1 MSRKVAVVGAGQTKC
16 GRRNDVTYVELIH
29 EAVKA
34 AFEDANLSIKDV
46 DVVVEG
52 TMPAP
57 MEGTYAPH
65 LWHVEGAAAQNKP
78 LIRVATCGSTGM
90 SIAHCGYYLV
100 ASGLYDIAL
109 VIGSEKM
116 YEGVGLTSQAVM
128 STVADAIYERP
139 FIGGAPPAFALQCI
153 RYIHER
159 NFPLEKAAEW
169 AAMVSVRNHEAALD
183 NPYAHIKMK
192 ITVDDVLKSRIISYP
207 VRLLDVC
214 PISDGACAVIF
225 ASEEKAKKITDTPA
239 WIKGVGYCGDDSMFA
254 DKSLVEWQSCILAV
268 RKAYWRAG
276 IENPLKQIDVAELY
290 NPFTY
295 QELLYYELFGFC
307 GRGEAGKL
315 VEEGIIAKDGEIA
328 VDPSG
333 GVLCTNPIGASGL
346 QRVAECAHQIMGK
359 AGKRQ
364 VSNVNIALAHAMGGS
379 IQFNGIM
386 ILSRDKP

>member
-16 GRRNDVTYVELIH
+16 GRRNDVSYVELIH

-57 MEGTYAPH
+57 MEGTNAPH

-116 YEGVGLTSQAVM
+116 HEGVGLTSQAVM
-128 STVADAIYERP
+128 STVADATYERP

-192 ITVDDVLKSRIISYP
+192 ITVDDVLKSRVVSYP
-207 VRLLDVC
+207 IRLLDVC

-239 WIKGVGYCGDDSMFA
+239 WIKGVGYCGDETLFS
-254 DKSLVEWQSCILAV
+254 DKDIVEWISAMEAAKI
-268 RKAYWRAG
+268 AYKMAG
-276 IENPLKQIDVAELY
+276 IENPVKQIDVAEVY

-295 QELLYYELFGFC
+295 HELTFYECFGFC
-307 GRGEAGKL
+307 GKGEAVKL
-315 VEEGIIAKDGEIA
+315 VKEGFFHKDGTLP
-328 VDPSG
+328 VTPSG
-333 GVLCTNPIGASGL
+333 GVLCTNPIGATGL
-346 QRVAECAHQIMGK
+346 QRIAEAALQVMGK
-359 AGKRQ
+359 AGRRQ
-364 VSNVNIALAHAMGGS
+364 VSNVETALAHSTHGPGGS
-379 IQFNGIM
+379 HHSVI
-386 ILSRDKP
+386 ILGR